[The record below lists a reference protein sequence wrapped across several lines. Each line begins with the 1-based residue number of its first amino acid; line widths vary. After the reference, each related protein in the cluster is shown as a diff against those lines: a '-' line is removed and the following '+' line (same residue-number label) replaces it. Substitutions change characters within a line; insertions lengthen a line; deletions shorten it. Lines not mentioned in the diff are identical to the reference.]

1 MHPLRRLASE
11 KMHGLVKVQ
20 NTNLLKDIMH
30 IPIYREMM
38 TEIMTWSSTD
48 ASYEIKYILVDGE
61 PWFKGKEVAT
71 ALGYTNTTQALLKNV
86 DDGDKKKLDALNN
99 QPDGGE
105 KNVRG
110 NGKNAIYINQRGLK
124 SLTLR
129 SEKPVAA
136 ELARTMGITVETKY
150 LRKEIEIVS
159 FIQEFLTTLMIPFEF
174 QKTVGAYRVDMYLPH
189 QNLAIEID
197 EFGHKHRDPAHEHQ
211 REQSIKQALQCTFLR
226 INPDEE
232 NFRMAH
238 CLGQLTKYIFM
249 HS

>member
-1 MHPLRRLASE
+1 
-11 KMHGLVKVQ
+11 
-20 NTNLLKDIMH
+20 
-30 IPIYREMM
+30 M
-38 TEIMTWSSTD
+38 TEIMTLSSTD
-48 ASYEIKYILVDGE
+48 ASYDIRYILVDGE
-61 PWFKGKEVAT
+61 PWFKGKDAAT
-71 ALGYTNTTQALLKNV
+71 ILEYTNPRKAIQDHVHA
-86 DDGDKKKLDALNN
+86 DDKKKLDALNN
-99 QPDGGE
+99 LSDGLL

-150 LRKEIEIVS
+150 LRKEIEVVS

-197 EFGHKHRDPAHEHQ
+197 EFGHKHRDPVHERR
-211 REQSIKQALQCTFLR
+211 REQSIKQALHCTFLR

-232 NFRMAH
+232 NFKMAH
-238 CLGQLTKYIFM
+238 CLGKLTKCIFV
-249 HS
+249 HSQSVP